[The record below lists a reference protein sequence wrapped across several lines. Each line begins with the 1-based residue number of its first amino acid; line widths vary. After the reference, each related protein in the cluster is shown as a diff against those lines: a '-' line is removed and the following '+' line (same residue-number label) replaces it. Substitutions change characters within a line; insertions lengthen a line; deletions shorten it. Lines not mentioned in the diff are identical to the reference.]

1 MIVVQLQHRVRRWA
15 LEIAAVGLFCLL
27 ACYVA
32 VDDYRLRNQLYPV
45 NVCYNLYLAFER
57 DAASENYREASR
69 NFRFDAR
76 SEHDAEAPEVY
87 VMVVGETAR
96 AHNFS
101 LYGYPRDTNPLL
113 SKTPGIIA
121 FPDATTQ
128 SNTTHK
134 SVPMFCRLH
143 QQRISNVS
151 FMRKVSWLLSGRRD
165 FIPYLSAISCLII
178 LY

>member
-1 MIVVQLQHRVRRWA
+1 MFLNLVTTNPGEVKELLDNLLPAVVGVFVVYLPLLVLAIVNISKKGMIVVQLQHRVRRWA

-76 SEHDAEAPEVY
+76 SEHAAEAPEVY

-96 AHNFS
+96 ATISVSMAIRAIPILCF
-101 LYGYPRDTNPLL
+101 PRLL
-113 SKTPGIIA
+113 ES
-121 FPDATTQ
+121 
-128 SNTTHK
+128 
-134 SVPMFCRLH
+134 
-143 QQRISNVS
+143 
-151 FMRKVSWLLSGRRD
+151 
-165 FIPYLSAISCLII
+165 
-178 LY
+178 